1 MGSWRTRCAFNC
13 AVGLPGSSGPVG
25 MLSLK
30 MGAVLAHRIAKPL
43 GLNADRLLDAEREWF
58 RC

>member
-1 MGSWRTRCAFNC
+1 MRLQLRCRPARIEW
-13 AVGLPGSSGPVG
+13 SGGDV
-25 MLSLK
+25 SLK